1 METSW
6 HPGTGPTAT
15 QTHTGSRLSGRGAQA
30 DARGRVGNGLAA
42 LDCTKG
48 NLAPQPPAQGRPAP
62 APPPAS
68 PREPARA
75 PAAQPRSRG
84 STRTPHIYAAA
95 PSALTPVPL
104 SHTTTFL
111 PWLSMVR
118 PGEPPPGLAC
128 FLLHEAPPSALRSAQ
143 AGSPRPA
150 AAPSERRLAA
160 EKANEN
166 RPAPARLLAALASG
180 PAPGVRGGGPVPG
193 VSALRA
199 RPGWLSPGLAGD
211 GAQVCRGARW
221 SSRLGSPKATWSS
234 RGGMCHRS

>member
-1 METSW
+1 MLGGVGETAS
-6 HPGTGPTAT
+6 PPSAALRATLPPATTPESRPTA
-15 QTHTGSRLSGRGAQA
+15 R
-30 DARGRVGNGLAA
+30 
-42 LDCTKG
+42 
-48 NLAPQPPAQGRPAP
+48 AP
-62 APPPAS
+62 AGVLPL
-68 PREPARA
+68 PREPARAPARA

-84 STRTPHIYAAA
+84 STRTPHIYAVAQ
-95 PSALTPVPL
+95 SALTPVPL

-128 FLLHEAPPSALRSAQ
+128 FLLREAPPSALRSAQ
-143 AGSPRPA
+143 AGSRRPA

-166 RPAPARLLAALASG
+166 RPAPARPLAALASG
-180 PAPGVRGGGPVPG
+180 PAPGVRGGGRVPG

-199 RPGWLSPGLAGD
+199 RPGWLSPRRAGD
-211 GAQVCRGARW
+211 GAQVCRGAGW
-221 SSRLGSPKATWSS
+221 SSRLGSPKATWNS